1 MTCLNL
7 VKWHVSPV
15 KKSIGSKNHLWSSPT
30 SRADL
35 HPPGLILTHQGRS
48 SPTRADP
55 HPPGLILT
63 HQGRSSLMGKWTD
76 EELSWLLG
84 FQNLAWTA
92 MFWPPRS
99 LLSKFLFLLMHL
111 FWKATIFQKIPST
124 VANTHFVLEQ
134 GSVLWVGYFKTIGSQ
149 ARQKKKKDCF

>member
-1 MTCLNL
+1 MGKCKCIWANAYGQM
-7 VKWHVSPV
+7 H
-15 KKSIGSKNHLWSSPT
+15 
-30 SRADL
+30 
-35 HPPGLILTHQGRS
+35 
-48 SPTRADP
+48 
-55 HPPGLILT
+55 
-63 HQGRSSLMGKWTD
+63 MGKWTN
-76 EELSWLLG
+76 EELSWLLE

-149 ARQKKKKDCF
+149 AKQRKKKRRFLKFIDGLATPSTVWSTACWWELAVAGEGSPWREVWSLETGWSSQYWSVFV